1 MEKELTCI
9 VCPRGCRLKI
19 DENLN
24 VTGNSCPRGAIYA
37 KEEMTAPKRMIT
49 SIMRVKNREY
59 TMVSVKTS
67 TSIPKEK
74 IFDVLKEIEKVELMA
89 PLHIGDIA
97 IKNVLNTGSDIV
109 VTKEIL

>member
-19 DENLN
+19 DDNLN
-24 VTGNSCPRGAIYA
+24 VTGNFCPRGATYA
-37 KEEMTAPKRMIT
+37 KEELTAPKRMIT

-59 TMVSVKTS
+59 EMVSVKTS
-67 TSIPKEK
+67 TSVPKEM
-74 IFDVLKEIEKVELMA
+74 IFDILKEIEKVSLEA

>member
-19 DENLN
+19 DDNLN
-24 VTGNSCPRGAIYA
+24 VTGNFCPRGAIYA
-37 KEEMTAPKRMIT
+37 KEELTAPKRMIT

-59 TMVSVKTS
+59 EMVSVKTS
-67 TSIPKEK
+67 QSVPKEL
-74 IFDVLKEIEKVELMA
+74 IFDILKEIEKVSLVA

-109 VTKEIL
+109 VTKEVL

>member
-49 SIMRVKNREY
+49 SIMRVKNRDY

-74 IFDVLKEIEKVELMA
+74 IFDILKEIGKVELNA